1 MKKYT
6 EKIPSRDGKT
16 DINVVVWESKQPT
29 AVLQLI
35 HGMSEY
41 IDRYDDFARFL
52 TENGF
57 NVIGHD
63 HLGHGYS
70 VSDDRNYG
78 FFADKNGDEI
88 IIEDI
93 HSVTELAKEKW
104 QGLPNYILGHSMGS
118 FCLRQYLTQ
127 YSREVY
133 GAVIVGTG
141 WIPAP
146 LAKLGKK
153 VATGVCASKGD
164 HTVNSVLVKL
174 TLGSNNKKFAPNR
187 TRFDWLSRDE
197 KQVDKYIADSLCGF
211 DFTAGAYRD
220 FFCILEKLGE
230 NKKLAGVRKSLPVL
244 ITSGSVDPVGGKK
257 ACEKLYAQWKKCDME
272 DVSLKLWE
280 NDRHEIINEIDNR
293 EIYRYILSWLKAR
306 IR

>member
-16 DINVVVWESKQPT
+16 DINVVVWESNQPT

-70 VSDDRNYG
+70 VSDERNYG

-93 HSVTELAKEKW
+93 HSVTEH
-104 QGLPNYILGHSMGS
+104 GLFLFETISDPVQPGG
-118 FCLRQYLTQ
+118 LRCGNSWHRLDTC
-127 YSREVY
+127 
-133 GAVIVGTG
+133 T
-141 WIPAP
+141 
-146 LAKLGKK
+146 LGKI
-153 VATGVCASKGD
+153 G
-164 HTVNSVLVKL
+164 
-174 TLGSNNKKFAPNR
+174 
-187 TRFDWLSRDE
+187 
-197 KQVDKYIADSLCGF
+197 
-211 DFTAGAYRD
+211 
-220 FFCILEKLGE
+220 
-230 NKKLAGVRKSLPVL
+230 
-244 ITSGSVDPVGGKK
+244 
-257 ACEKLYAQWKKCDME
+257 
-272 DVSLKLWE
+272 
-280 NDRHEIINEIDNR
+280 
-293 EIYRYILSWLKAR
+293 
-306 IR
+306 

>member
-29 AVLQLI
+29 AVLQLV

-63 HLGHGYS
+63 YLGHGYS
-70 VSDDRNYG
+70 VSDERDYG

-146 LAKLGKK
+146 LAKLGKRWQQ
-153 VATGVCASKGD
+153 G
-164 HTVNSVLVKL
+164 
-174 TLGSNNKKFAPNR
+174 FALQR
-187 TRFDWLSRDE
+187 
-197 KQVDKYIADSLCGF
+197 G
-211 DFTAGAYRD
+211 
-220 FFCILEKLGE
+220 
-230 NKKLAGVRKSLPVL
+230 
-244 ITSGSVDPVGGKK
+244 IT
-257 ACEKLYAQWKKCDME
+257 Q
-272 DVSLKLWE
+272 
-280 NDRHEIINEIDNR
+280 
-293 EIYRYILSWLKAR
+293 
-306 IR
+306 